1 MIKGLDELKHT
12 LNKFA
17 LDMTTVTD
25 NAVRITALDV
35 MRIAIKDIKKVSNSG
50 RTVARTK
57 DGKRHTISKEGDAP
71 NSDTGQLTEEGIN
84 VIHDKGSMIAQVGT
98 HLEYGAILETTLNR
112 PWLVPA
118 KDKATANFQLNMT
131 RAVEAAIKKAAK

>member
-1 MIKGLDELKHT
+1 MIKGLEELKHN

-17 LDMTTVTD
+17 LDMNVVTD
-25 NAVRITALDV
+25 NAVRITAFDV

-50 RTVARTK
+50 RTVKRTK

-71 NSDTGQLTEEGIN
+71 NTDTGRLIGSIA
-84 VIHDKGSMIAQVGT
+84 ILHDKGSMTAEVGT
-98 HLEYGAILETTLNR
+98 NVDYGAILETTLNR

-118 KDKATANFQLNMT
+118 KDAAMANFELNMK
-131 RAVEAAIKKAAK
+131 RAVNSAIKKAAR